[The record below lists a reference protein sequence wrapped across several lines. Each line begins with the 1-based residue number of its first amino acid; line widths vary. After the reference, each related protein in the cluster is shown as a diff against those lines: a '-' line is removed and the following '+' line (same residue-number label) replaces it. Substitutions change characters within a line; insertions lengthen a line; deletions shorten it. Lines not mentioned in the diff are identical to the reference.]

1 MAEPGIVI
9 NETAAARFWPGEDA
23 LGKQITLF
31 PSKQPLTVIGIVG
44 DVRQMSLGAV
54 VRPEIYLTYQQPT
67 PGWPGLTLVVRTD
80 ADPSGLA
87 PSIKAAA
94 ESIDGGVPFGRI
106 RSLDDVLAGSMA
118 APRVYTILLGSFAL
132 LGLMLAG
139 VGLYGVVSYTASQRT
154 HEMGIRQALGAARR
168 DILTLVLRHGMWLAA
183 AGLTLGLGGAVALT
197 RLLTSLEPTVQ
208 AGHPITLAAVAAVLL
223 AVALAATFVP
233 AYRASR
239 IDPLVA
245 LRHE

>member
-1 MAEPGIVI
+1 
-9 NETAAARFWPGEDA
+9 
-23 LGKQITLF
+23 
-31 PSKQPLTVIGIVG
+31 
-44 DVRQMSLGAV
+44 MSLGAA

-67 PGWPGLTLVVRTD
+67 PDWPGLTLVVRTD
-80 ADPSGLA
+80 ADPSALA
-87 PSIKAAA
+87 PSIQSAA

-132 LGLMLAG
+132 LGLTLAG

-183 AGLTLGLGGAVALT
+183 VGLALGLGGAVALT

-208 AGHPITLAAVAAVLL
+208 AGHPMTLAAVAVVLL
-223 AVALAATFVP
+223 AVALAATLVP

-239 IDPLVA
+239 IDPLIA